1 MFQVLASPLSERIGR
16 HMDIKDSHQTSKQ
29 SGGGYTLKGK
39 L

>member
-1 MFQVLASPLSERIGR
+1 MFQVLARPSSETTGG
-16 HMDIKDSHQTSKQ
+16 HMDIKDPHKTSMR